1 MKYVKTFGL
10 LAVIATAL
18 AASAGTATATT
29 ITSPTGTTY
38 TGEFVAEAAIP
49 VHIHTAVT
57 TAECTNSTI
66 RAQIQSHG
74 SGVTVSGNVTT
85 LTFSGC
91 DAHVQVVTKGS
102 VVIHHTSGY
111 DGRRTLNGASFSVSF
126 TSLGINCTY
135 TTENTQI
142 GTDTGGSPASLDV
155 ESAAIPRTGGSFF
168 CGSSGQLTGFYNTTT
183 PNPFLV
189 DS

>member
-1 MKYVKTFGL
+1 MKHVKAFVL

-18 AASAGTATATT
+18 LASAGTATATT

-38 TGEFVAEAAIP
+38 TGEFVAEAVIP
-49 VHIHTAVT
+49 VEIHGPT
-57 TAECTNSTI
+57 TTECAQSTI
-66 RAQIQSHG
+66 KAQVESHG
-74 SGVTVSGNVTT
+74 SGVTVTGNVST

-91 DAHVQVVTKGS
+91 DRHVVVVSKGS
-102 VVIHHTSGY
+102 ISIHHRSGY
-111 DGRRTLNGASFSVSF
+111 DGTRTLNGTSFTITD
-126 TSLGINCTY
+126 TSLGLTCTY
-135 TTENTQI
+135 TTSNTEI
-142 GTDTGGSPASLDV
+142 GTDTGGGPASLDV

-168 CGSSGQLTGFYNTTT
+168 CGSSAQVTGFYKTTT